1 MIVRMSKVEIVGPKG
16 LLEGVLCLLKEL
28 GIFQIEPATVGF
40 IEKGYEEHITSF
52 LPDERSLSEV
62 LFLEDLRGKIE
73 EMVSYLPV
81 LDVRTSYIEPLPI
94 IDTLSKTLEK
104 HLVTCRSLHQRR
116 EELQKEMNELKRYS
130 AFLTTLSPLLES
142 VRETPDLDFIGLTIK
157 EPEMVGRLRELISRL
172 TDYRFELLTDR
183 EEDGT
188 LVGLITIEK
197 GISEKVKRALSD
209 EHIPELHFPPAM
221 GDLTFQEKS
230 VYLKKR
236 MAELDTEI
244 QWMNGELEKFSRRWL
259 PIYKRVQ
266 EWAEER
272 LSLLK
277 TTASVFETRMCFFIN
292 GWMPS
297 GDVENLRKRFIQ
309 AFGGKVALEE
319 KGIHEEDLERV
330 PIVLKNPPYFRPFE
344 LMVRL
349 LPLPKYTSFDPTPF
363 IGLFFPVFFGMILGD
378 AGYGILLFFIAL
390 VLLKRFRKKRDIR
403 DASKI
408 LLISSAYSLFFG
420 IIYGEFF
427 GELGNT
433 LFGLEPLCVERRTAV
448 IPMLAFA
455 FTIGIVHV
463 SLGLFLG
470 FTSAMKRKAKKE
482 AAFKLLN
489 ILIIFCLVVLA
500 ASFFKPFPWLLSR
513 PVIILILVLTPLLFF
528 TGGLLAPLELL
539 KSIGNIVSYARIMAI
554 GLASVLLA
562 FVANRLAGMTGDI
575 VIGII
580 AAGLLHII
588 NLILGVFSPTIHSL
602 RLHYVEFFSKFVE
615 HGGRKFEPFKKEK

>member
-16 LLEGVLCLLKEL
+16 LIEDALCLLKEL
-28 GIFQIEPATVGF
+28 GVFQIEPATIGF
-40 IEKGYEEHITSF
+40 IEKAYEEHVTSF

-62 LFLEDLRGKIE
+62 LFLESLREKIE
-73 EMVSYLPV
+73 ELVSYLPV
-81 LDVRTSYIEPLPI
+81 RDIRTSYIEPLPV
-94 IDTLSKTLEK
+94 IDTISKTLEK
-104 HLVTCRSLHQRR
+104 HLGTCRSLHQRR
-116 EELQKEMNELKRYS
+116 EELQKEMNELRRYGS
-130 AFLTTLSPLLES
+130 FLSTLSPLLKS
-142 VRETPDLDFIGLTIK
+142 VKEAPDLDFIGLTIK
-157 EPEMVGRLRELISRL
+157 EPAMVGRLRELISRL
-172 TDYRFELLTDR
+172 TDYRFELLTDT

-197 GISEKVKRALSD
+197 GISEKVKGALSD

-221 GDLTFQEKS
+221 GELTFQEKAAF
-230 VYLKKR
+230 VKKR
-236 MAELDTEI
+236 ISEVEI
-244 QWMNGELEKFSRRWL
+244 EVQWNGGELEKFVRRWM
-259 PIYKRVQ
+259 PIYKRVK
-266 EWAEER
+266 EWADER

-297 GDVENLRKRFIQ
+297 GDVDNLRKRFI
-309 AFGGKVALEE
+309 AGFGGRVALEE
-319 KGIHEEDLERV
+319 KSIHEEDLERV

-363 IGLFFPVFFGMILGD
+363 IGVFFPVFFGMILGD
-378 AGYGILLFFIAL
+378 AGYGILLFVIAL
-390 VLLKRFRKKRDIR
+390 VLLKRFRKKSDIR

-408 LLISSAYSLFFG
+408 LLLSSAYCIFFG
-420 IIYGEFF
+420 IIYGEVF
-427 GELGNT
+427 GDLGNR
-433 LFGLEPLCVERRTAV
+433 LVGIEPVWIERRDAV
-448 IPMLAFA
+448 VPMLIFA
-455 FTIGIVHV
+455 FTVGVAHV

-470 FTSAMKRKAKKE
+470 FTSAVKRRAKKE
-482 AAFKLLN
+482 AAFKLVN
-489 ILIIFCLVVLA
+489 IVIIFCLVVVA

-513 PVIILILVLTPLLFF
+513 PIIIFILVLTPLLFF

-562 FVANRLAGMTGDI
+562 YVANRLAGMTGD
-575 VIGII
+575 VVVGII

-615 HGGRKFEPFKKEK
+615 HGGRRFEPFKKEH